1 MLGVCSSAV
10 NSCAYFMFS
19 RACSCKGACPF
30 SLSYGLDTQCII
42 LKSDLTTVL
51 IDGLGQITIFT
62 IRSIRGGRTAGQGV
76 T

>member
-10 NSCAYFMFS
+10 NSSAFS
-19 RACSCKGACPF
+19 YSRGACSGKGACPF
-30 SLSYGLDTQCII
+30 LLGYGLDTQFI
-42 LKSDLTTVL
+42 LLESDLTTVL

-62 IRSIRGGRTAGQGV
+62 LRSIRGGRTAGQGV

>member
-1 MLGVCSSAV
+1 MLDVCSSAV

-19 RACSCKGACPF
+19 RGMLWQRSMPF
-30 SLSYGLDTQCII
+30 SLSYELDTQCTLI
-42 LKSDLTTVL
+42 KSGLTTVL